1 MADTKILE
9 AKINQT
15 LVLKKIRH
23 QSGIS
28 RIEIAR
34 ELGLNRSTI
43 THIVSDLLNKKLLIE
58 GEALRGT
65 LSQGGRTPIGL
76 ALNKKNGLVLGVE
89 WQTNYFRYVLT
100 DVMGGIIS
108 EGTRSLKRKDTR
120 AFYLGL
126 KDIINKSQTA
136 YKTPVKALSVGI
148 PGRVNPFEGK
158 VLRSLAFGFDDFSLA
173 AEMSNEF
180 SLPVLI
186 ENDANCFAW
195 GELQKSDRNTGNLL
209 CLMLEFHFRGGG
221 ENKDKD
227 ENKDEGEGVFDDQE
241 IGIGI
246 VQNEK
251 IYYGAQYSAGELDRE
266 LVQTA
271 LKKEH
276 LDHIRKTG
284 KVSQEDESM
293 VKEYV
298 HKLFYAL
305 KPIVSVLDPG
315 TVILGGDFLLL
326 RDYIDRALHTIYGE
340 DQNFL
345 GKSEIVWKYSIMG
358 EYEVAFGAA
367 CHLLESMFTIPSY
380 EMGNHE
386 RIINWEQVLN

>member
-15 LVLKKIRH
+15 LVLKKIRYKP
-23 QSGIS
+23 GIS

-43 THIVSDLLNKKLLIE
+43 THIVSDLLQRKLLVE
-58 GEALRGT
+58 GEAFRGT

-76 ALNKKNGLVLGVE
+76 ALHTKNSLIMGIE
-89 WQTNYFRYVLT
+89 WQAEYVRTVIT
-100 DVMGGIIS
+100 DVMGEILS
-108 EGTRSLKRKDTR
+108 EEKRSLKSKDTR
-120 AFYLGL
+120 DFYRVV
-126 KDIINKSQTA
+126 KDIINKSQNA
-136 YKTPVKALSVGI
+136 FQTPVKALSVGI

-158 VLRSLAFGFDDFSLA
+158 ILRSLAFGFNDFPLT
-173 AEMSNEF
+173 AEMSKEF
-180 SLPVLI
+180 ALPVLV

-195 GELQKSDRNTGNLL
+195 GELQKNNRNIGNML
-209 CLMLEFHFRGGG
+209 CLMLEFHFRG
-221 ENKDKD
+221 
-227 ENKDEGEGVFDDQE
+227 EGVVDDQE

-246 VQNEK
+246 AQDGK

-276 LDHIRKTG
+276 LDHVRKTG
-284 KVSQEDESM
+284 EVSQDAAGLVSD
-293 VKEYV
+293 YV
-298 HKLFYAL
+298 YKLFTAL

-326 RDYIDRALHTIYGE
+326 RDYVDKALLTVYGE
-340 DQNFL
+340 EQDIL
-345 GKSEIVWKYSIMG
+345 GRSEIVWKYSMMG

-367 CHLLESMFTIPSY
+367 CHLIESMFTIPSY
-380 EMGNHE
+380 EMETKE
-386 RIINWEQVLN
+386 RDVNWDKILI

>member
-15 LVLKKIRH
+15 LVLKKIR
-23 QSGIS
+23 QKPGIS

-43 THIVSDLLNKKLLIE
+43 THIVSDLLQRKLLEE

-76 ALNKKNGLVLGVE
+76 ALHTKNSLIMGIE
-89 WQTNYFRYVLT
+89 WQADYVRTVIT
-100 DVMGGIIS
+100 DVMGEILS
-108 EGTRSLKRKDTR
+108 EETRSLKSKDTR
-120 AFYLGL
+120 DFYRVV
-126 KDIINKSQTA
+126 KDIINKSQTVF
-136 YKTPVKALSVGI
+136 KTPVKALSVGI

-158 VLRSLAFGFDDFSLA
+158 VLHSLAFGFDDFSLV

-180 SLPVLI
+180 ALPVLI

-195 GELQKSDRNTGNLL
+195 GELQKNNRNTGNLL
-209 CLMLEFHFRGGG
+209 CLMLEFHFRGEG
-221 ENKDKD
+221 KD
-227 ENKDEGEGVFDDQE
+227 EGVFDDQE

-246 VQNEK
+246 VQNGK

-276 LDHIRKTG
+276 LDQVRRTG
-284 KVSQEDESM
+284 EVPQEAEGLVGD
-293 VKEYV
+293 YV
-298 HKLFYAL
+298 YKLFDAL

-326 RDYIDRALHTIYGE
+326 RDYIDTALKTVYGGGQ
-340 DQNFL
+340 DFL
-345 GKSEIVWKYSIMG
+345 GRSEIVWKYSEMG
-358 EYEVAFGAA
+358 EFEVAFGAA
-367 CHLLESMFTIPSY
+367 CHLLESLFTIPSY

-386 RIINWEQVLN
+386 RIISWEQVLN

>member
-43 THIVSDLLNKKLLIE
+43 THIVSDLLDKGVVLE
-58 GEALRGT
+58 GKALRGT

-76 ALNKKNGLVLGVE
+76 TLSRENSLVLGVE
-89 WQTNYFRYVLT
+89 WQTDYVRYVLT
-100 DVMGGIIS
+100 DVMGGI
-108 EGTRSLKRKDTR
+108 TAKDKRALKRKDTR
-120 AFYLGL
+120 DFYRVL
-126 KDIINKSQTA
+126 KDVINTSQTA

-158 VLRSLAFGFDDFSLA
+158 VLRSLAFGFDDFPLA

-195 GELQKSDRNTGNLL
+195 GELQKSNRNTGNLL
-209 CLMLEFHFRGGG
+209 CLMLEFHFRGEG
-221 ENKDKD
+221 ED
-227 ENKDEGEGVFDDQE
+227 EGVFNDQE

-284 KVSQEDESM
+284 KVSQEAESM
-293 VKEYV
+293 VNEYV
-298 HKLFYAL
+298 HKLFNAL

-326 RDYIDRALHTIYGE
+326 RDYIDKALKTVYGE
-340 DQNFL
+340 DQDFL
-345 GKSEIVWKYSIMG
+345 GRSELVWKYSMMG

-367 CHLLESMFTIPSY
+367 CHLLESLFTIPSY
-380 EMGNHE
+380 EMGNKE
-386 RIINWEQVLN
+386 RVVNWEQVLN